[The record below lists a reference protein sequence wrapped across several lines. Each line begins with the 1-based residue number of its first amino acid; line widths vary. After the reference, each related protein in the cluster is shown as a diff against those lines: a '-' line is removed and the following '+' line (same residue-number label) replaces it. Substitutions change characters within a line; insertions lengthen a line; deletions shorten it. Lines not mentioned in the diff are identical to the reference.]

1 MPTSHL
7 VAEGGNL
14 GAADDPGC
22 VDGAFSAARSN
33 PQQTADF
40 VPEASAV
47 QF

>member
-1 MPTSHL
+1 MPPSHL
-7 VAEGGNL
+7 AAEGGNQ

-22 VDGAFSAARSN
+22 VHGAFSAARSN

-40 VPEASAV
+40 VSEASAV